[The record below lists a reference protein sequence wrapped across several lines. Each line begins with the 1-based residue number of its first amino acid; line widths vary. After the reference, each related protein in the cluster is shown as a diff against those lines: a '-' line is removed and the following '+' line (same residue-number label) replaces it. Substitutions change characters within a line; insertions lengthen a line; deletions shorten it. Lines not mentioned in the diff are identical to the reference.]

1 MALAVRAKAVDPD
14 LLAFPWDT
22 ALEKWPEH
30 LIVALPRGI
39 SRHTVR
45 FVRIGGKVHAVKEI
59 EESFAQREYDLL
71 NQLTELHVPSVTAK
85 AVVSGRTDTN
95 GEPLPAALITEH
107 LQFSLPYRAV
117 FSSTPRT
124 DTAIRLLDALTLLI
138 ARLHLLGFAWNDC
151 SLSNTLFRRDAGEF
165 AAYLVDAET
174 GELYPTLSDGQ
185 RQYDIETASLNCIG
199 ELMDLEAG
207 GRLPEAV
214 DPIAAG
220 QSLVARYNRL
230 WELLTEPVTI
240 PLRDSKALNRH
251 IEKVN
256 RLGFDVGEITLE
268 ATGDGM
274 ARVHVAP
281 KVVDAGH
288 HARRLLRLTGI
299 DSEEHQAQRLL
310 NNLAAF
316 RAEHGNGD
324 DEEVLAARWVDEVFE
339 PTVMAVPKELRR
351 KLEPAQIFHEVL
363 ENRWYMSEKAGED
376 VGIERAAQAY
386 IANVLSG
393 KPDEQAV
400 LGTPPGVEDTLELPI
415 IDADLLDESPRAT
428 DPTLGVPDETDYAAE
443 DESLNP

>member
-1 MALAVRAKAVDPD
+1 MAIAVRATAVDPD
-14 LLAFPWDT
+14 LLALPWDT
-22 ALEKWPEH
+22 PLEEWPES

-45 FVRIGGKVHAVKEI
+45 FVRLSGVVHAVKEI

-71 NQLTELHVPSVTAK
+71 NELSTMNVPSVKAK
-85 AVVSGRTDTN
+85 AVISGREDAN
-95 GEPLPAALITEH
+95 GEPLAACLITEH

-199 ELMDLEAG
+199 ELMDLQAG
-207 GRLPEAV
+207 GRLPDAV
-214 DPIAAG
+214 DPISAG

-230 WELLTEPVTI
+230 WSLLNDPIEI
-240 PLRDSKALNRH
+240 ALKDRKSLNKH
-251 IEKVN
+251 IANLN
-256 RLGFDVGEITLE
+256 RLGFDVGEIALE
-268 ATGDGM
+268 TTDNGM
-274 ARVHVAP
+274 ARVHLTP

-288 HARRLLRLTGI
+288 HARRLLRLTGL
-299 DSEEHQAQRLL
+299 DVEEHQAQRLL
-310 NNLAAF
+310 NDLDAF
-316 RAEHGNGD
+316 RAEVGD
-324 DEEVLAARWVDEVFE
+324 AESEEVIAHRWVAEQFE
-339 PTVMAVPKELRR
+339 PIVMAVPQSLRR

-363 ENRWYMSEKAGED
+363 ENRWYMSEQAGTD
-376 VGIERAAQAY
+376 VGMEAATQAY
-386 IANVLSG
+386 ISTVLAR
-393 KPDEQAV
+393 KPDEMAV
-400 LGTPPGVEDTLELPI
+400 LGTPPGLEDTVEIPI
-415 IDADLLDESPRAT
+415 IDHDFD
-428 DPTLGVPDETDYAAE
+428 GVPLDPDADRDDLTT
-443 DESLNP
+443 

>member
-1 MALAVRAKAVDPD
+1 MAIAARATAVDPD
-14 LLAFPWDT
+14 LLTLPWDT
-22 ALEKWPEH
+22 PLEEWPES

-45 FVRIGGKVHAVKEI
+45 FVRLSGVVHAVKEI

-71 NQLTELHVPSVTAK
+71 NELTALNVPSVKAK
-85 AVVSGRTDTN
+85 AVISGREDKD
-95 GEPLPAALITEH
+95 GEPLAACLITEH

-199 ELMDLEAG
+199 ELMDLQAG

-214 DPIAAG
+214 DPISAG

-230 WELLTEPVTI
+230 WSLLTDPIEI
-240 PLRDSKALNRH
+240 AFNDRKALNKH
-251 IEKVN
+251 IANLN
-256 RLGFDVGEITLE
+256 RLGFDVGEIKLE
-268 ATGDGM
+268 STGNGM
-274 ARVHVAP
+274 ARVHLTP

-288 HARRLLRLTGI
+288 HARRLLRLCGL
-299 DSEEHQAQRLL
+299 DVEEHQAQRLL
-310 NNLAAF
+310 NDLDAF
-316 RAEHGNGD
+316 HAEVG
-324 DEEVLAARWVDEVFE
+324 DEESEEIIAHRWVAEQFE
-339 PTVMAVPKELRR
+339 PIVMAVPQSLRR

-363 ENRWYMSEKAGED
+363 ENRWYMSEQAGED
-376 VGIERAAQAY
+376 VGMEAATQAY
-386 IANVLSG
+386 ISTVLAR
-393 KPDEQAV
+393 KPDEMAV
-400 LGTPPGVEDTLELPI
+400 LGTPPGLEDTQEIPLIDHDFDGVPL
-415 IDADLLDESPRAT
+415 DADDDA
-428 DPTLGVPDETDYAAE
+428 DD
-443 DESLNP
+443 LNP